1 VPPVTTPGPGIDPTG
16 PRGGNDVITRFDI
29 LDSNS
34 FSYLALPQSV
44 HYRNTIDWSGA
55 AACRLNSAQASER
68 VP

>member
-1 VPPVTTPGPGIDPTG
+1 VPPVTTAGPGINPTG
-16 PRGGNDVITRFDI
+16 PRWGNDVINRFDI

-44 HYRNTIDWSGA
+44 QYRNTIDWSGA